1 MRKFESGTQQAQWFE
16 LRGYKHK
23 LLIYRVLIH
32 DFRNFYNFQQPGR
45 KGDRAMTED
54 GYKERGLRKKLVK
67 KLAEKGI
74 KSDAVLKAIEK
85 VPRHVFFDKAL
96 LSHAYED
103 KAFPI
108 GEGQTISQPYTVAFQ
123 TEKLEIKPGDKVLE
137 IGTGSG
143 YQACVL
149 LELGAKVYTIEYN
162 RVLYEHTKHFLP
174 QLGYKPHFFFG
185 DGSKGLPAK
194 APFDK
199 IIVTAGAPVVPKA
212 LTDQL
217 KEDGI
222 LVIPVGNRERQ
233 LMLKI
238 RKHEGQL
245 TTEEYDYFAF
255 VPLLGDKGWK

>member
-1 MRKFESGTQQAQWFE
+1 MEDT
-16 LRGYKHK
+16 YKH
-23 LLIYRVLIH
+23 
-32 DFRNFYNFQQPGR
+32 
-45 KGDRAMTED
+45 
-54 GYKERGLRKKLVK
+54 RGLRNKLVK
-67 KLAEKGI
+67 KLAQKGI
-74 KSDAVLKAIEK
+74 RDEAVLNAIGH
-85 VPRHVFFDKAL
+85 VPRHFFFDQAL

-123 TEKLEIKPGDKVLE
+123 TEKLEIKPNDKVLE

-149 LELGAKVYTIEYN
+149 MEMGATLYSIEYN
-162 RVLYEHTKHFLP
+162 HVLYEKTKAMLP
-174 QLGYKPHFFFG
+174 ILGYKKAFLVHG

-217 KEDGI
+217 AEGGI
-222 LVIPVGNRERQ
+222 MIIPVGGREFQ
-233 LMLKI
+233 QMLRIKKI
-238 RKHEGQL
+238 NGKL
-245 TTEEYDYFAF
+245 IEEKFADFAF
-255 VPLLGDKGWK
+255 VPLLGEGGWEAK